1 MGGGGNIKHVRRAG
15 SLSMR
20 ANLHRIGID
29 LGGTKIAG
37 IALNPEGRLCA
48 EARIPTPRD
57 DYQAT
62 LQAVSDLTDE
72 LERQA
77 SVMRGHGW
85 VGIGMPGA
93 LSLSTGLVKNANST
107 WLNGKPF
114 DKDIAAVLKRPVRIA
129 NDANCLAV
137 SEATD
142 GAGAD
147 KHVVFGV
154 ILGTGCGGG
163 IAIDGVP
170 VTGLNAIAG
179 EWGHNPLPWPT
190 PEEYPGPKCYCGKRG
205 CIEMWL
211 SGPGIAADHMAVTG
225 DVLDSVAIAKAA
237 AGGNEAANATLD
249 RHRHRLARSLAGVI
263 NILDP
268 DIVVIGGGV
277 SQLAGLYEPLP
288 ALLAEWCFSDG
299 VFTPVVPALHGDTSG
314 VRGAAWLWPR
324 QN

>member
-1 MGGGGNIKHVRRAG
+1 MG
-15 SLSMR
+15 

-37 IALNPEGRLCA
+37 IALNPAGVQCA
-48 EARIPTPRD
+48 EARTPTPRD

-62 LQAVSDLTDE
+62 LAAVAGLVDE
-72 LERQA
+72 LERQGG
-77 SVMRGHGW
+77 VVHGDGW

-93 LSLSTGLVKNANST
+93 LSLKTGLVKNANST

-114 DKDIAAVLKRPVRIA
+114 DKDIAAVLKRPVRLA

-142 GAGAD
+142 GAGAGL
-147 KHVVFGV
+147 HVVFGV

-163 IAIDGVP
+163 IAIDKVP

-190 PEEYPGPKCYCGKRG
+190 PEEYPGPLCYCGKRG
-205 CIEMWL
+205 CIEMFL
-211 SGPGIAADHMAVTG
+211 SGPGIAADHLAVTG
-225 DVLDSVAIAKAA
+225 VSLEAVDIAEAAKAGDA
-237 AGGNEAANATLD
+237 AALATLD

-299 VFTPVVPALHGDTSG
+299 VFTPVVQSAHGDASG

-324 QN
+324 QSWEPR

>member
-1 MGGGGNIKHVRRAG
+1 
-15 SLSMR
+15 MR
-20 ANLHRIGID
+20 ANQHRIGID

-48 EARIPTPRD
+48 EARVPTPRD
-57 DYQAT
+57 DYRAT
-62 LQAVSDLTDE
+62 LQAVSDLADE

-77 SVMRGHGW
+77 NVVRGHGW

-114 DKDIAAVLKRPVRIA
+114 DKDVAAVLKRPVRIA

-142 GAGAD
+142 GAGAGR
-147 KHVVFGV
+147 HVVFGV

-190 PEEYPGPKCYCGKRG
+190 PEEYPGPKCYCGKHG

-211 SGPGIAADHMAVTG
+211 SGPGIAADHLAVTG
-225 DVLDSVAIAKAA
+225 VALDSVAIARAA
-237 AGGNEAANATLD
+237 EAGDGVARATLD
-249 RHRHRLARSLAGVI
+249 RHRNRLARSLASVI

-277 SQLAGLYEPLP
+277 SQLPGLYEPLP

-299 VFTPVVPALHGDTSG
+299 VFTPVVPALHGDASG

-324 QN
+324 QSLEHR

>member
-1 MGGGGNIKHVRRAG
+1 
-15 SLSMR
+15 MR

-48 EARIPTPRD
+48 EARMPTPRN

-62 LQAVSDLTDE
+62 LQAISDLTDE
-72 LERQA
+72 LERQ
-77 SVMRGHGW
+77 SGVVRGHGW

-142 GAGAD
+142 GAGAG

-179 EWGHNPLPWPT
+179 EWGHNPLPWPA
-190 PEEYPGPKCYCGKRG
+190 PDEYPGPRCYCGKQG

-211 SGPGIAADHMAVTG
+211 SGPGIAADHKAATG
-225 DVLDSVAIAKAA
+225 DDLNAVAIAKAA
-237 AGGNEAANATLD
+237 EDGDAAAKATLD
-249 RHRHRLARSLAGVI
+249 RHRHRLARALAGVI

-268 DIVVIGGGV
+268 DVVVIGGGV
-277 SQLAGLYEPLP
+277 SLLAGLYEPLP

-324 QN
+324 QS